1 MLIQHVKFLAKVNVK
16 APDREANKIQ
26 EDSITLKYNPK
37 RTSKYEIIK
46 NCQYRKLIINKKYLV
61 IYFINQETIYIDYIF
76 DCRRLINNQI

>member
-1 MLIQHVKFLAKVNVK
+1 MLIQHVKFLANVNVK
-16 APDREANKIQ
+16 AAYRLANKIQ
-26 EDSITLKYNPK
+26 EEIITLKYNPK

-61 IYFINQETIYIDYIF
+61 IYFINQGTIYIDYIF

>member
-1 MLIQHVKFLAKVNVK
+1 MLIQHVKFLANVNVK
-16 APDREANKIQ
+16 AAYRLANKIQ
-26 EDSITLKYNPK
+26 EEIITLKYNPK

-46 NCQYRKLIINKKYLV
+46 NCQYRRLIINKKYLV

>member
-1 MLIQHVKFLAKVNVK
+1 MLIQHVKFLANVNVK
-16 APDREANKIQ
+16 AAYRLSNKIQ
-26 EDSITLKYNPK
+26 EEIMTLKYNPK

>member
-1 MLIQHVKFLAKVNVK
+1 MLIQHVKFLANVNVK
-16 APDREANKIQ
+16 AAYRLANKIH
-26 EDSITLKYNPK
+26 EEIMTLKYNPK

>member
-1 MLIQHVKFLAKVNVK
+1 MLIQHVKFLANVNVK
-16 APDREANKIQ
+16 AAYRLANKIQ
-26 EDSITLKYNPK
+26 EEIITLKYNPK

-46 NCQYRKLIINKKYLV
+46 NSQYRKLIINKKYLV